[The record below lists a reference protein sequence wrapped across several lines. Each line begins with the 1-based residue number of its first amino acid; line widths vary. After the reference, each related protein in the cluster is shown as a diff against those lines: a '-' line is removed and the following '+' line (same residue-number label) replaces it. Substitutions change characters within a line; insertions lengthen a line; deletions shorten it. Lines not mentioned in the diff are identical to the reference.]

1 MENEKNQQNIAENT
15 SQHFTEKVLNI
26 DDLTFEEIEEANK
39 RILNSIKKL
48 QETNPTPFSLEN
60 LHWDMTGKYDIK
72 FGEYFRKNQNINM
85 YSSDITIARNPELT
99 NLAKL
104 ICLEAIKLEATDI
117 QIMKVND
124 EIGVVRLRIGQE
136 FISYRRLH
144 GHSTDA
150 MATVFKYI
158 SNCNVNEKHAEQAG
172 RFSIPTKQGLR
183 YDMRTSFLPTL
194 QGENVSIRVL
204 YSSKLFNNLENLNL
218 PETVLLSLRK
228 VLKLPEGLILFTG
241 GTGSGKTTSL
251 YTCLN
256 EIARNA
262 QGTKN
267 IITLENPVEYT
278 ISGVVQSQI
287 DEARGYTFAKGLKTI
302 LRQNPDI
309 ILVGEINDSDTAQTA
324 TRAST
329 SGHLVFS
336 TVHTND
342 VLSVSTSMDYY
353 GVSHF
358 QLSWALQMVINQRLV
373 NKLCPH
379 CKKSRI
385 LTVEESGWIKHS
397 LKQDRELL
405 NVFERNPDG
414 CAECEG
420 HGYKGRALVCS
431 MLDANKEYT
440 ELAMK
445 NLTLDV
451 LEEALIN
458 NGNTNYY
465 PIEKD
470 VFRHLSEG
478 NIDLFTAHTIVR

>member
-1 MENEKNQQNIAENT
+1 MSNETNKQTHVNT
-15 SQHFTEKVLNI
+15 SDYYAEKVLNI
-26 DDLTFEEIEEANK
+26 TNLTVEEIEEANE
-39 RILNSIKKL
+39 RMLTVIRNM
-48 QETNPTPFSLEN
+48 QNTNPLEFEMEN
-60 LHWDMTGKYDIK
+60 LHWDSSGQYDIK
-72 FGEYFRKNQNINM
+72 FGEYFRKNQEINM
-85 YSSDITIARNPELT
+85 YSGNNTIAKNPEL
-99 NLAKL
+99 NKLAKL
-104 ICLEAIKLEATDI
+104 ICVEAIRLEATDI
-117 QIMKVND
+117 QIMKIND
-124 EIGVVRLRIGQE
+124 ELGLVRLRVGQE
-136 FISYRRLH
+136 FIPYRRLH
-144 GHSTDA
+144 GHSLDA
-150 MATVFKYI
+150 LATVFKFI
-158 SNCNVNEKHAEQAG
+158 SNCNVDMKTREQGG
-172 RFSIPTKQGLR
+172 RFAIPSKDGKR

-218 PETVLLSLRK
+218 PETVLLSVRK
-228 VLKLPEGLILFTG
+228 VLKLPEGLILLTG
-241 GTGSGKTTSL
+241 GTGSGKTTTL

-256 EIARNA
+256 EIARNSK
-262 QGTKN
+262 GTKN

-278 ISGVVQSQI
+278 INGVVQSQI
-287 DEARGYTFAKGLKTI
+287 DEAIGYTFAKGLQTI

-309 ILVGEINDSDTAQTA
+309 ILVGEINDSQTAQTA

-336 TVHTND
+336 TLHTND

-373 NKLCPH
+373 NRLCPH
-379 CKKSRI
+379 CKELKI
-385 LTVEESGWIKHS
+385 LTPSESAWIKNS
-397 LKQDRELL
+397 LKQDKQLTT
-405 NVFERNPDG
+405 VYQRNHNG
-414 CAECEG
+414 CEHCEG
-420 HGYKGRALVCS
+420 HGYIGRVLVCS

-470 VFRHLSEG
+470 VFRHLDEG
-478 NIDLFTAHTIVR
+478 NIDLMTANTIVR